1 MFEIRNL
8 SHSKKKPFTSPLL
21 RRHKNQSQDVQVK
34 SFNYQIFPAWLQD
47 RKDFQETIKEY
58 DQLSSL
64 NICDICAKP
73 AQKRSP
79 VEIKALENWTN
90 KIYFFKG
97 MGKNTRTSICERLRT
112 RFFNESSTIIAKG
125 AMVEYVYFIIKGR
138 VLAENDEIVI
148 EMGPNNLIGEREL
161 MKSGEAHQVIKALT
175 DLECVYLSKH
185 DFDILAFKNRLK
197 EQFNFKEK
205 LKQAKCFKE
214 LKVSKIEQLCN
225 SINIVQYSI
234 NESIYNVKENP
245 SFLYYIEKGSVV
257 VDLLIILQKINNW
270 PAGRQLKETLLTEE
284 KYSRTIK
291 DFKAGDFFGEQ
302 EFIMNTSRETKAYAK
317 QDRTVLYL
325 FNKKEVFSIL
335 NEKEIREFLT
345 LNDSR
350 LASPEV
356 AKKLRNQITQ
366 YKQKFV
372 ALMEA
377 SNIRRVKKGRALWDE
392 SISLRKDKYAKEL
405 IFRHTLNMHGILKE
419 KTFSVSQSPRQTIST
434 FYISKNQQLTEV

>member
-1 MFEIRNL
+1 MFNPKNFTR
-8 SHSKKKPFTSPLL
+8 SKKPFTSPLL
-21 RRHKNQSQDVQVK
+21 TRRKNLSQDPKVN
-34 SFNYQIFPAWLQD
+34 SPNYQIFPSWLQE
-47 RKDFQETIKEY
+47 RKDFQDTIKEY
-58 DQLSSL
+58 DQLNLL
-64 NICDICAKP
+64 NVCDICTKP

-90 KIYFFKG
+90 RTYFFKG
-97 MGKNTRTSICERLRT
+97 MGKNTRTAICERLRT
-112 RFFNESSTIIAKG
+112 KFFDEGSIITPKG
-125 AMVEYVYFIIKGR
+125 SMVEHVYFIVKGR
-138 VLAENDEIVI
+138 VQLENEGVCI

-161 MKSGEAHQVIKALT
+161 MKSGEVKVAIQAVT

-205 LKQAKCFKE
+205 LKQAKCFRD

-225 SINIVQYSI
+225 SIRIVQYSL
-234 NESIYNVKENP
+234 NEAIYNVKEHP

-257 VDLLIILQKINNW
+257 VDLLITLQKVNNW
-270 PAGRQLKETLLTEE
+270 PAGKQLTETLRTEE
-284 KYSRTIK
+284 RYSRTIK
-291 DFKAGDFFGEQ
+291 DFKVGDFFGER
-302 EFIMNTSRETKAYAK
+302 EFILNIPRDTKAYAK
-317 QDRTVLYL
+317 QERTVLYL
-325 FNKKEVFSIL
+325 FNKRDVNEIL
-335 NEKEIREFLT
+335 NEKEIHELLT

-356 AKKLRNQITQ
+356 AKKLKNQIAQ

-392 SISLRKDKYAKEL
+392 SISMRKDKYAKEL
-405 IFRHTLNMHGILKE
+405 IFRHTLKMHGILKE
-419 KTFSVSQSPRQTIST
+419 KTFSVSSSPRQTFST
-434 FYISKNQQLTEV
+434 FYNSRNLELTEC